1 MLRRLVDSWP
11 FTFLV
16 AILMVVLVVNNYD
29 AFETM
34 LTLLLTGEP

>member
-11 FTFLV
+11 FTLLV

-34 LTLLLTGEP
+34 LTLLLTWEP